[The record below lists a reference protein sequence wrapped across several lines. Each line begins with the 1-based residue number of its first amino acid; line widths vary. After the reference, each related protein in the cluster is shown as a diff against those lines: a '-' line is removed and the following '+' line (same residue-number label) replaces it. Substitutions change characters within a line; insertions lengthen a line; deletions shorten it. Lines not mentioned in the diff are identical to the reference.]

1 MSAALTVH
9 NLRVRFPGTP
19 DIRAVE
25 GLDLH
30 LAPGETVALV
40 GESGCGKTVTA
51 KAILGLLDRR
61 CVSADS
67 IELGGRELSGLG
79 ERAYRKLRGRK
90 ISMVFQEP
98 LTALDPVFSIG
109 KQLEEVL
116 VRHGAAQRGT
126 AHLGAREALHRLG
139 LPDADQLL
147 QRYPH
152 QLSGGMRQRVLIAM
166 AMACEPSVLIADEP
180 TTALDVTS
188 QARVLA
194 HLSQMS
200 HERGTAVLLITHD
213 LAVAAQ
219 VCSRI
224 LVMQA
229 GRIIDDIPTE
239 RLLGGDHHPHTQ
251 ALLAA
256 VPQAGKPV
264 AIEHPPAG
272 APILSLEQRRVSHPV
287 RDGVRRRRLVAV
299 NDVSLDIRKGEILGL
314 VGESGCGKSTLAQ
327 SLLGIKSADSGTL
340 RFDGAAINGGGAA
353 DWSSLRRRV
362 QLVFQDPRASLS
374 PRRTVGESLAEPLH
388 HFAIGEPSSHP
399 QRVVRALQ
407 RVGLDP
413 SFASRFP
420 AELSG
425 GQRQR
430 VALARALV
438 SEPDLIVADEPL
450 SSLDVTTQ
458 ARIIELLRELRAE
471 LGFAILL
478 VSHDLAVIRQV
489 ADRVAVMYLGKIV
502 ESGPCSAVFER
513 PAHPYT
519 EALIKAIPGLHGVG
533 GGAPPAALVDTAEPP
548 SLLTPPAGCV
558 FHTRCPVAME
568 RCARIVPPEHRI
580 DGDDPNNK
588 HTARCLIH
596 ETTS

>member
-1 MSAALTVH
+1 MSAALRVR
-9 NLRVRFPGTP
+9 NLKVRFPGTP
-19 DIRAVE
+19 EVLAVD

-30 LAPGETVALV
+30 LEAGETVALV

-51 KAILGLLDRR
+51 KAILGLLQRQSI
-61 CVSADS
+61 SADS
-67 IELGGRELSGLG
+67 IELGGRELSSLG
-79 ERAYRKLRGRK
+79 DRAYRKLRGRK

-116 VRHGAAQRGT
+116 LRHGVAQRGT

-200 HERGTAVLLITHD
+200 RERGTAVLLITHD

-224 LVMQA
+224 LVMRQ
-229 GRIIDDIPTE
+229 GKIVEDIQTAH
-239 RLLGGDHHPHTQ
+239 LLSDSHHPHTSE
-251 ALLAA
+251 LLAA
-256 VPQAGKPV
+256 VPQADKP
-264 AIEHPPAG
+264 AAAAQPSHG
-272 APILSLEQRRVSHPV
+272 AALLSLEQRRVSHVV
-287 RDGVRRRRLVAV
+287 RDGVHRRRLVAV
-299 NDVSLDIRKGEILGL
+299 NDVSLEIRKGEILGL

-327 SLLGIKSADSGTL
+327 SLLGIKLAESGTL
-340 RFDGAAINGGGAA
+340 RFDGAAIAGGRAA
-353 DWSSLRRRV
+353 EWSSLRRRV

-399 QRVVRALQ
+399 QKVVRALQ

-458 ARIIELLRELRAE
+458 ARIIDLLRQLRAE
-471 LGFAILL
+471 LGFAMLL
-478 VSHDLAVIRQV
+478 VSHDLAVIRQL

-519 EALIKAIPGLHGVG
+519 EALTKAIPGLHGVG
-533 GGAPPAALVDTAEPP
+533 GGAPPAALIDTAEPP

-568 RCARIVPPEHRI
+568 RCAHEDPAEFQV
-580 DGDDPNNK
+580 GDDPNNK
-588 HTARCLIH
+588 HIARCLIH

>member
-1 MSAALTVH
+1 MSAALQVRK
-9 NLRVRFPGTP
+9 LEVRFPGTP
-19 DIRAVE
+19 EVRAVD

-30 LAPGETVALV
+30 LEAGETVALV

-61 CVSADS
+61 CVSAES

-98 LTALDPVFSIG
+98 LTALDPVFSVG

-139 LPDADQLL
+139 LPDADKLL
-147 QRYPH
+147 HRYPH

-166 AMACEPSVLIADEP
+166 AMACGPSVLIADEP

-194 HLSQMS
+194 HLSALS
-200 HERGTAVLLITHD
+200 REHGTAVLLITHD

-219 VCSRI
+219 VCSRV
-224 LVMQA
+224 LVMRQ
-229 GRIIDDIPTE
+229 GKIVEDIQTA
-239 RLLGGDHHPHTQ
+239 RLLSDSHHPHTRE
-251 ALLAA
+251 LLAA
-256 VPQAGKPV
+256 VPQAGKP
-264 AIEHPPAG
+264 APAAQPSRG
-272 APILSLEQRRVSHPV
+272 AALLSLEQRRVSHVV

-299 NDVSLDIRKGEILGL
+299 NDVSLEIRKGEILGL

-327 SLLGIKSADSGTL
+327 SLLGIKSADAGNL
-340 RFDGAAINGGGAA
+340 LFQGAAIDGARA
-353 DWSSLRRRV
+353 AHWSALRRRV

-388 HFAIGEPSSHP
+388 HFAIGEPASRP
-399 QRVVRALQ
+399 GKAARALE

-413 SFASRFP
+413 SLAARFP

-438 SEPDLIVADEPL
+438 AEPDLIVADEPL

-458 ARIIELLRELRAE
+458 ARIIDLLKELRAE
-471 LGFAILL
+471 LGFAMLL
-478 VSHDLAVIRQV
+478 VSHDLAVIRQL

-502 ESGPCSAVFER
+502 ESGPCRSVFER

-519 EALIKAIPGLHGVG
+519 EALIKAIPGLHDSRGQ
-533 GGAPPAALVDTAEPP
+533 AQARALVDSAEPP

-568 RCARIVPPEHRI
+568 QCARVDPPEYRL

-588 HTARCLIH
+588 HIARCLIH
-596 ETTS
+596 ETNS